1 MSACRRLTHGR
12 AHAVANFCCNMAEA
26 EMVPAKNSQAENV
39 FNILDMV
46 FTGLFAIELIWNMAG
61 TISRKSARSIAAYK
75 VAEY

>member
-1 MSACRRLTHGR
+1 
-12 AHAVANFCCNMAEA
+12 MAEA

-61 TISRKSARSIAAYK
+61 TISRKSARSITA
-75 VAEY
+75 